1 MKNNIIKKLAAVF
14 VTAAMIG
21 TRFSLVSAADVS
33 DIEIQ
38 SEEVFE
44 VSEEPVIEFAED
56 IPEEEVTET
65 EPVQEEP
72 EVQPEENQEIQ
83 ADSSQTVYD
92 EGTGEISGKDV
103 EIIFSD
109 ESEELTVPEEPAIKT
124 DFLYENEEVVI
135 TAKVSEEAALPENA
149 EIKAEKLMPGD
160 PRYEGAKK
168 ASVDSLGTAEDA
180 EYTFYDI
187 TFTVDGNEAELPKGA
202 AEIQMKFKNEIP
214 LEESDKQSALH
225 ISKTEDG
232 TVAED
237 VTAESNSDA
246 VSSSGFNFGKGHA
259 KMHGLFLCTKRNPF
273 KTGIRGWKK
282 SHFVL

>member
-21 TRFSLVSAADVS
+21 TGFSLVSAADVS

-44 VSEEPVIEFAED
+44 VSAEPVIEFAEE
-56 IPEEEVTET
+56 IPEEEVTEI

-92 EGTGEISGKDV
+92 EGTGEI
-103 EIIFSD
+103 SD

-160 PRYEGAKK
+160 PRYEEAKK

-246 VSSSGFNFGKGHA
+246 VSSSGFNF
-259 KMHGLFLCTKRNPF
+259 
-273 KTGIRGWKK
+273 
-282 SHFVL
+282 

>member
-21 TRFSLVSAADVS
+21 TGFSLVSAADVS

-38 SEEVFE
+38 SEEAVE
-44 VSEEPVIEFAED
+44 VSEEPVIEFAEE

-65 EPVQEEP
+65 EPVQEET

-92 EGTGEISGKDV
+92 EGTGEISGEDV

-160 PRYEGAKK
+160 PRYEEAKK
-168 ASVDSLGTAEDA
+168 VSVDSLGTAEDA

-246 VSSSGFNFGKGHA
+246 VSSSGFNF
-259 KMHGLFLCTKRNPF
+259 
-273 KTGIRGWKK
+273 
-282 SHFVL
+282 

>member
-21 TRFSLVSAADVS
+21 TGFSLVSAADVS

-38 SEEVFE
+38 SEEAVE
-44 VSEEPVIEFAED
+44 VSEEPVIEFAEE

-65 EPVQEEP
+65 EPVQEET
-72 EVQPEENQEIQ
+72 EVQPEEKQEIQ

-92 EGTGEISGKDV
+92 EETGEISGEDV

-160 PRYEGAKK
+160 PRYEEAKK

-225 ISKTEDG
+225 ISETEDG

-246 VSSSGFNFGKGHA
+246 VSSSGFNF
-259 KMHGLFLCTKRNPF
+259 
-273 KTGIRGWKK
+273 
-282 SHFVL
+282 